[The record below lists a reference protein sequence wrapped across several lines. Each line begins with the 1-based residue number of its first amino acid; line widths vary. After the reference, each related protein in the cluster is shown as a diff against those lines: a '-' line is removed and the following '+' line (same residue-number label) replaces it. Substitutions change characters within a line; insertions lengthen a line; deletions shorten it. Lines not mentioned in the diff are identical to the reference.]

1 MIKKSKAIFFR
12 DYIQIDKF
20 FKIYRKIKIMIRNT
34 YMTKQIK
41 YRLSFGTGNTY
52 INESNLILKKYLENK
67 DWKEIEKYSIENN
80 ILQTNTFS
88 SAKRIF
94 REISLRL
101 KSLSHQEQEFFIRSN
116 YLDQSIL
123 IWIAICRTYK
133 FIGDFA
139 SMIISEKFNSYQLE
153 LDYNDFNYF
162 YEQQKVFH
170 EELNSLKDSTRKK
183 LRQVIFRII
192 KDLNMI
198 SKTKKIT
205 PLLPSIELKEISKL
219 TRKDL
224 KLFLPG
230 LNI

>member
-1 MIKKSKAIFFR
+1 MLSSSSLSKK
-12 DYIQIDKF
+12 
-20 FKIYRKIKIMIRNT
+20 T
-34 YMTKQIK
+34 K
-41 YRLSFGTGNTY
+41 YRLSFGTGNAY

-67 DWKEIEKYSIENN
+67 DWKETEKYIIENN

-101 KSLSHQEQEFFIRSN
+101 KSLNNEEREFFIRSN

-123 IWIAICRTYK
+123 IWISICRTYK

-139 SMIISEKFNSYQLE
+139 SMIISEKFISYQLE
-153 LDYNDFNYF
+153 IEYSDFNYF
-162 YEQQKVFH
+162 FEKQQVLH
-170 EELNSLKDSTRKK
+170 EELRTLKDSTRKK
-183 LRQVIFRII
+183 LRQVIFRIM
-192 KDLNMI
+192 KDLNII
-198 SKTKKIT
+198 SKDKEIT
-205 PLLPSIELKEISKL
+205 PLLPSLELKEVTKS

-230 LNI
+230 VNI

>member
-1 MIKKSKAIFFR
+1 MIS
-12 DYIQIDKF
+12 
-20 FKIYRKIKIMIRNT
+20 NT
-34 YMTKQIK
+34 SATKRIK
-41 YRLSFGTGNTY
+41 YRLSFGTGNAY

-67 DWKEIEKYSIENN
+67 DWRETEKYSIENN
-80 ILQTNTFS
+80 ILQTNTLS
-88 SAKRIF
+88 SSKRIF

-101 KSLSHQEQEFFIRSN
+101 KSLSQQEQEFFIRSN

-133 FIGDFA
+133 FIGDFS
-139 SMIISEKFNSYQLE
+139 SMIITEKFNSYQSE

-183 LRQVIFRII
+183 LRQVIFRIMT
-192 KDLNMI
+192 DLNMI
-198 SKTKKIT
+198 SNTKEIT
-205 PLLPSIELKEISKL
+205 PLFPSIDLKKVSNS

-230 LNI
+230 VIR

>member
-1 MIKKSKAIFFR
+1 MISNISV
-12 DYIQIDKF
+12 
-20 FKIYRKIKIMIRNT
+20 
-34 YMTKQIK
+34 TKDIK
-41 YRLSFGTGNTY
+41 YRLSFGTGNAF

-67 DWKEIEKYSIENN
+67 DWSVTEKYSIDNN
-80 ILQTNTFS
+80 ILQTNTLS
-88 SAKRIF
+88 STKRIF

-139 SMIISEKFNSYQLE
+139 SMIISEKFSSYQIE
-153 LDYNDFNYF
+153 MDYNDFNYF
-162 YEQQKVFH
+162 YEQQKVVY

-183 LRQVIFRII
+183 LRQVIFKIM
-192 KDLNMI
+192 KDLNI
-198 SKTKKIT
+198 VSKTKEIT
-205 PLLPSIELKEISKL
+205 PLLPSKEIKEISIN
-219 TRKDL
+219 TTNDMQ
-224 KLFLPG
+224 LFLPG

>member
-1 MIKKSKAIFFR
+1 MISSTSLPKK
-12 DYIQIDKF
+12 
-20 FKIYRKIKIMIRNT
+20 
-34 YMTKQIK
+34 IK
-41 YRLSFGTGNTY
+41 YRLSFGTGNAY

-67 DWKEIEKYSIENN
+67 DWKETEKFSIENN
-80 ILQTNTFS
+80 ILQTNTLS
-88 SAKRIF
+88 SAKRIC

-101 KSLSHQEQEFFIRSN
+101 KSLSQEEQEFFIRSN

-133 FIGDFA
+133 FIGDFS
-139 SMIISEKFNSYQLE
+139 SMIISEKFNAYQLE
-153 LDYNDFNYF
+153 LKYDDFNYF

-183 LRQVIFRII
+183 LRQVIFRIM
-192 KDLNMI
+192 KDLNLI
-198 SKTKKIT
+198 SKNKDIT
-205 PLLPSIELKEISKL
+205 PLLPSVELKEVTKL

-230 LNI
+230 VTI